1 MTFGPE
7 NHLRSVLA
15 GQLRRSPLRAAVALI
30 LLAAAGAAGCADSG
44 GVAASAAHQAASLSR
59 STLDEGARTLSIPEQ
74 QVPGMAGKFA
84 GTTVV
89 QKIDDALEGLDESR
103 ATEVL
108 QAACAREFLDE
119 LDPSVDPQDQ
129 YRVDAVEDQL
139 NVSYDDEDAYAAW
152 AICEV
157 KEGVSG

>member
-1 MTFGPE
+1 M
-7 NHLRSVLA
+7 
-15 GQLRRSPLRAAVALI
+15 
-30 LLAAAGAAGCADSG
+30 
-44 GVAASAAHQAASLSR
+44 AS
-59 STLDEGARTLSIPEQ
+59 
-74 QVPGMAGKFA
+74 KFA

-89 QKIDDALEGLDESR
+89 QRIDEALEGLDESR

-129 YRVDAVEDQL
+129 YRVDAVENQL